1 MSRYNTT
8 QKSEKNPALKIRD
21 FYSFSLQILNEIN
34 YARMHPDEFAQKL
47 EELRN
52 TISDDNCLYIEGL
65 PFLYTDLK
73 SSLDDAIYFLQNQEN
88 LPGLVYN
95 RTISQACDYLLDE
108 LIIHDGIDEANEK
121 KYNIET
127 RLNKFG
133 EPLGE
138 IFELI
143 DYGMFSP
150 EFIVINFILC
160 DGDPEKYER
169 KVLFNSKIKVL
180 GIASSL
186 LPSEKICTV
195 LNFCEEFF
203 DKYETVPLE
212 IQMKYKKQSPKYQ
225 TKTIKS
231 YNNQKELE
239 TKNLDFDDENYID
252 NLEKYSFKRKN
263 SGKLYDYKKTQFN
276 RQNSFNQKND
286 QEEKNNE
293 NNSQKLQT
301 NFKKNEENLM
311 QNFRDDRIT
320 IRKKRTLHEPKV
332 MDVIEENQNDN
343 DEDGFDKEFEIK
355 SPPKE
360 LKTRGKNQKD
370 IKIISLNDESE
381 KKNNSKKIE
390 QKISY
395 ENGKK
400 IISTKTT
407 ENKNGEIVEKEEIEE
422 VDEEPKK
429 VRTEKIVK
437 EIPKKYYYRK
447 INDTKDNID
456 KEVEN
461 ELKKMEKDYKVNFGN
476 LDFKPSTKPHFES
489 TEDMYEKE
497 DDIDIPEGAI
507 EVKVKQKTITDSSG
521 VPVLIVH
528 KTIMFEDGSKRN
540 IIEKKNIVKK

>member
-1 MSRYNTT
+1 MSKYTKN
-8 QKSEKNPALKIRD
+8 QNLSKNPALKIRD

-34 YARMHPDEFAQKL
+34 YARMHPDEFSQKL

-195 LNFCEEFF
+195 INFCEEFF

-212 IQMKYKKQSPKYQ
+212 VQMKYKKQGPKYQ

-231 YNNQKELE
+231 YNNQIE
-239 TKNLDFDDENYID
+239 TKNENYYEDD
-252 NLEKYSFKRKN
+252 NLNKYSFKRRN
-263 SGKLYDYKKTQFN
+263 SGKLYDLKKTQFN
-276 RQNSFNQKND
+276 RRNSVNQKKNQQKNIKEENKFSKND
-286 QEEKNNE
+286 D
-293 NNSQKLQT
+293 
-301 NFKKNEENLM
+301 KKNENE
-311 QNFRDDRIT
+311 NFRDDRIT
-320 IRKKRTLHEPKV
+320 IRKKRTLNEPKI
-332 MDVIEENQNDN
+332 MDIIEENENDK
-343 DEDGFDKEFEIK
+343 DEEGFDKEF
-355 SPPKE
+355 
-360 LKTRGKNQKD
+360 D
-370 IKIISLNDESE
+370 IKNP
-381 KKNNSKKIE
+381 KNYKINEPKTKNTSKKIE
-390 QKISY
+390 QNVRY

-400 IISTKTT
+400 IITTKTI
-407 ENKNGEIVEKEEIEE
+407 ENNNGEIVEKEEIEE

-429 VRTEKIVK
+429 VRTEKLVK
-437 EIPKKYYYRK
+437 DIPKKYYYK
-447 INDTKDNID
+447 KKNDDIMD
-456 KEVEN
+456 KEIEN
-461 ELKKMEKDYKVNFGN
+461 ELKKMEKDYKVNIGH
-476 LDFKPSTKPHFES
+476 LDFKPCNQPHFES

-521 VPVLIVH
+521 DPVLIVH
-528 KTIMFEDGSKRN
+528 KTITFEDGSKRN